1 MSHSQ
6 TVNQFDSIGNKVGL
20 WICNDIEDIKFEIK
34 EYSQEGILEY
44 KKIFSRNGNEI
55 INYNIV
61 IDVNIINQIRK
72 RIKQYFV
79 MSDINEASGKTVS
92 FLIIDCSR
100 NIFEIRTT
108 KGITKYFDE
117 EYLKATRLAEKD
129 LKLMSDKLCM
139 ESYVIP
145 FTVAIYGK

>member
-1 MSHSQ
+1 
-6 TVNQFDSIGNKVGL
+6 
-20 WICNDIEDIKFEIK
+20 
-34 EYSQEGILEY
+34 
-44 KKIFSRNGNEI
+44 
-55 INYNIV
+55 
-61 IDVNIINQIRK
+61 
-72 RIKQYFV
+72 

-108 KGITKYFDE
+108 KGITKYFNE

-145 FTVAIYGK
+145 FTVTIYGKQ